1 MNRKMEQHST
11 KTITKGYQKSK
22 RHFQCP
28 DRNAVRAARKK
39 ADLIGE
45 WKKKE
50 VVQKILLSVKG
61 LNNLE
66 RKVENYDKNG
76 QSNH

>member
-11 KTITKGYQKSK
+11 KTITKGFQKSK

-28 DRNAVRAARKK
+28 DRNAARAARKK

-50 VVQKILLSVKG
+50 VMQKILLSAK
-61 LNNLE
+61 NLDE
-66 RKVENYDKNG
+66 LRKMVENRD
-76 QSNH
+76 QSQ